1 MEILKEGGLEVTPV
15 TAVPVMN
22 GCLSLPNSSDTRPSV
37 IHRTVPTEVKGKV
50 SITVTPDVSHM
61 LAAGAIGTMKPAP
74 KASSQHHPWSLGG
87 SCAVY
92 GNPKEVVQSSLRRP
106 NPGEVLDLRTKGSSR
121 PPLPYG
127 SLGSN
132 LEITLVPVS
141 SNPSSNQ
148 QGRKRSLP
156 PQPFPTQQQNPSIH
170 RIPQPQRVAHTQRP
184 TSTVSQR
191 LTPTTVIPNGR
202 THHPVKSAAAAIP
215 NVSITL
221 NHQQKRGRK
230 PSQPSYTFSP
240 QQMYSGFKGTN
251 PYFPVIDTASY
262 ISAMYNGL
270 FNPTAFLPSTTSP
283 EVARQQFEM
292 YKQFINRNTSSSSG
306 VPAPS
311 AENFPHHLQ
320 QDGSTSI
327 TLVGQSHTPTSK

>member
-15 TAVPVMN
+15 TSVPVIN
-22 GCLSLPNSSDTRPSV
+22 GCLPLPNNSDIRPSV

-74 KASSQHHPWSLGG
+74 KTSQHHPWSLGG

-92 GNPKEVVQSSLRRP
+92 GNPKEVVQTSIRRP
-106 NPGEVLDLRTKGSSR
+106 NPGEILDLRTKGPTR
-121 PPLPYG
+121 PALPYG

-141 SNPSSNQ
+141 SSPSSSQ

-156 PQPFPTQQQNPSIH
+156 PQSFPSQQQNPSVH
-170 RIPQPQRVAHTQRP
+170 RIPQPQRIVQTQRP
-184 TSTVSQR
+184 ATTVSQR
-191 LTPTTVIPNGR
+191 LTPSTVIQNGR
-202 THHPVKSAAAAIP
+202 THHPVKSTAAAIP

-230 PSQPSYTFSP
+230 PSQPSYTFSQ

-251 PYFPVIDTASY
+251 PYFPVMDTTSY

-270 FNPTAFLPSTTSP
+270 FNPTTFFPSTTSS
-283 EVARQQFEM
+283 EVAHQQFEL
-292 YKQFINRNTSSSSG
+292 YKQFINRHTSSSSG
-306 VPAPS
+306 VSAPS
-311 AENFPHHLQ
+311 PENFPCLLQ

-327 TLVGQSHTPTSK
+327 TLIGQSPTPTSK